1 MTQCRQVL
9 STLGYRKDLI
19 SIDNLKRILG
29 LVRDVL
35 SNRHESS
42 PSSTSST
49 ESASDPPTETTNWD
63 APGIMFEEFCVISS
77 YLSVLQHEIEENCCV
92 SPIKGTNLP
101 PPPIFLTNAP
111 GRNRKIYAIEDFFD
125 PSPLFRN
132 DAESLSQAMFAV
144 IRGEHDRQHLS
155 TAASRAEPKFHSRR
169 LTSSHNRNSRR
180 AALGCD
186 DVEWAQKRQQPRF
199 GYVIAPTE

>member
-1 MTQCRQVL
+1 MFSSISSVRRSYDRVINNEAGLTMTQCRQVL

-19 SIDNLKRILG
+19 TIDNLKRILS

-49 ESASDPPTETTNWD
+49 ESSSEPSTPEVNWD
-63 APGIMFEEFCVISS
+63 APGINFEEFCVISS
-77 YLSVLQHEIEENCCV
+77 YLSVLQQEIEDNCCV

-111 GRNRKIYAIEDFFD
+111 GKKPEINFYSCSFQCNGN
-125 PSPLFRN
+125 L
-132 DAESLSQAMFAV
+132 
-144 IRGEHDRQHLS
+144 
-155 TAASRAEPKFHSRR
+155 
-169 LTSSHNRNSRR
+169 
-180 AALGCD
+180 C
-186 DVEWAQKRQQPRF
+186 
-199 GYVIAPTE
+199 